1 MQGSAAVGIVC
12 SVGVHIVQS
21 VATLCAVYCE
31 GAVATVHCE
40 FGYCAL
46 LPQCI
51 VGVIIVQCTV
61 LCGIV
66 RVDIVH
72 CEGCHSAL

>member
-21 VATLCAVYCE
+21 VATLCAVHC
-31 GAVATVHCE
+31 VATVHCE
-40 FGYCAL
+40 LGYCAV

-51 VGVIIVQCTV
+51 VGVIIVHCTV